1 MKSVKTRTK
10 YVMVG
15 GDFSQSQQEPRLLSH
30 YSQDA
35 NMINAYKE
43 GKDLYAM
50 IASKVY
56 KNNYEDNLE
65 FNPITKKI
73 QPDGKHR
80 RTSVK
85 SLLLGKC

>member
-1 MKSVKTRTK
+1 MKSVKIRTRH
-10 YVMVG
+10 VLVG

-30 YSQDA
+30 YSGDEH
-35 NMINAYKE
+35 MVNAYKE

-56 KNNYEDNLE
+56 HNNYEDNLE

-85 SLLLGKC
+85 GLLLGK